1 MSFLFVKVRNTEV
14 TSTVLVLCFKIYIL
28 YYVFIPI
35 TTGIV
40 HRSKRAQN
48 YRCKRDREREVR
60 RQLSADARAFH
71 FSGSSSADGE
81 DADGDSLPYHRK
93 SLGERLYPRVHALQP
108 VSFVLYSLEM
118 LE

>member
-1 MSFLFVKVRNTEV
+1 MLTEGTFGSYLLFPPCCVFFPEGRDEPKV
-14 TSTVLVLCFKIYIL
+14 
-28 YYVFIPI
+28 
-35 TTGIV
+35 G
-40 HRSKRAQN
+40 AQW
-48 YRCKRDREREVR
+48 RRDDRERERDVR

-71 FSGSSSADGE
+71 FSGNSSSADGD

-108 VSFVLYSLEM
+108 VSSVVYSFKM